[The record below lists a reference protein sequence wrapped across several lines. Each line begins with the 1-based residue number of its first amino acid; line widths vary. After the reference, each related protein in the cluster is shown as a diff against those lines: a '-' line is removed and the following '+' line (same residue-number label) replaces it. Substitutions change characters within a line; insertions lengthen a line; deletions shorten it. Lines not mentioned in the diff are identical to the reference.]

1 MMRPQFKR
9 EQISDL
15 DLADRHVRN
24 LFRVLPPLERS
35 GWTSETDLASLFYK
49 FTLDTSTEFL
59 FGESANSQLGGRSS
73 DDGGV
78 LGIIEETDLAKA
90 LHTAQAYMLRRY
102 RIQGLYM
109 LIDGKGFREACRQVQ
124 NLADQYVDKALYP
137 HKYTAEEKPPRNKQ
151 NFVLLDELIKETKDP
166 IELRDQLL
174 HMLIAGRDTTAALF
188 SWVFLL
194 LSRHPPIYDKLRREI
209 LTHFGDPD
217 TETHPTTIDFTQL
230 KSCSYLQHVIQETLR
245 LYPSVPFNAR
255 ICVQDTVLPT
265 GGGADGTQPVA
276 VMKGQ
281 RLLYCV
287 YAMQRRPDIW
297 GPDAAVFRP
306 ERWATMRPPL
316 FAFLPFNGGP
326 RICLGRESFLPPCF
340 STLANLRSSSA
351 VTEID
356 RVCVMCVE
364 QFALAQV
371 SYVLVKFLQRYEAME
386 SVEPEVCIKKDTGLI
401 MSPERGVRVRLRRR
415 RSVK

>member
-1 MMRPQFKR
+1 MRPQFKL
-9 EQISDL
+9 EQIGDL

-24 LFRVLPPLERS
+24 LFRVLPPLDPS
-35 GWTSETDLASLFYK
+35 GWSPEVDLAKLFYR

-59 FGESANSQLGGRSS
+59 FGESTNSQLGGRSS
-73 DDGGV
+73 DDLGL
-78 LGIIEETDLAKA
+78 LGIIEETNLGKA

-109 LIDGKGFREACRQVQ
+109 LVDGKEFRAACKQVQ
-124 NLADQYVDKALYP
+124 SLADEYVDKALNP
-137 HKYTAEEKPPRNKQ
+137 HKKSIEEKSLGDKPR
-151 NFVLLDELIKETKDP
+151 FVLLDELLKETQDP

-194 LSRHPPIYDKLRREI
+194 LARHADVYSKLRNEI
-209 LTHFGDPD
+209 LKEFGDV
-217 TETHPTTIDFTQL
+217 EVRPTDVSFAQL
-230 KSCSYLQHVIQETLR
+230 KSCTYLQRVINETLR

-255 ICVQDTVLPT
+255 ICVQNTILPT
-265 GGGADGTQPVA
+265 GGGKDRNQPIV

-297 GPDAAVFRP
+297 GPDAAEFRP
-306 ERWATMRPPL
+306 ERWDTIRPPP

-326 RICLGRESFLPPCF
+326 RICLGR
-340 STLANLRSSSA
+340 
-351 VTEID
+351 
-356 RVCVMCVE
+356 
-364 QFALAQV
+364 
-371 SYVLVKFLQRYEAME
+371 K
-386 SVEPEVCIKKDTGLI
+386 
-401 MSPERGVRVRLRRR
+401 
-415 RSVK
+415 

>member
-1 MMRPQFKR
+1 MMRPQFRR
-9 EQISDL
+9 EQIGDL
-15 DLADRHVRN
+15 DLADGHVKN
-24 LFRVLPPLERS
+24 LFRVLPPLEAS
-35 GWTSETDLASLFYK
+35 GWTSEIDLASLFYR

-59 FGESANSQLGGRSS
+59 FGESTNSQLGGRSS
-73 DDGGV
+73 DDVGG
-78 LGIIEETDLAKA
+78 LGVIEETDLAKA

-109 LIDGKGFREACRQVQ
+109 LIDGKEFREACKQVQ

-137 HKYTAEEKPPRNKQ
+137 HKYMAEEKHTRDKQ
-151 NFVLLDELIKETKDP
+151 KFVLLDELIKETRDP

-194 LSRHPPIYDKLRREI
+194 LARHPTIYNKLRREI
-209 LTHFGDPD
+209 LNHFGD
-217 TETHPTTIDFTQL
+217 TEVHPADVDFGQL

-265 GGGADGTQPVA
+265 GGGDDRNQPIA

-297 GPDAAVFRP
+297 GPDAAEFIP
-306 ERWATMRPPL
+306 ERWDSMRPPL

-326 RICLGRESFLPPCF
+326 RICLGREFWLPSCEM
-340 STLANLRSSSA
+340 R
-351 VTEID
+351 
-356 RVCVMCVE
+356 CC
-364 QFALAQV
+364 
-371 SYVLVKFLQRYEAME
+371 Y
-386 SVEPEVCIKKDTGLI
+386 
-401 MSPERGVRVRLRRR
+401 
-415 RSVK
+415 